1 MITGT
6 IWYHSKAKNM
16 GFLLVY
22 ELYIW
27 NKIKKNYMLR
37 NYYDSYCIK
46 YLDVVAQLSHQPKSA
61 EFIWSSKLTAFIQ
74 QMHLHSLSRAR
85 KQIILSKFNIYY
97 KHIECFQRTVQ
108 LQLWLLSTHYEWI
121 WACDS
126 TLCRLSSLIL
136 PISWLYI
143 KDTHYI

>member
-1 MITGT
+1 MGT

-16 GFLLVY
+16 GFLLVH
-22 ELYIW
+22 ELYMW
-27 NKIKKNYMLR
+27 NKIQKIYMLR

-61 EFIWSSKLTAFIQ
+61 EFIWSSKLTVFIQ
-74 QMHLHSLSRAR
+74 QMHLHSLNRAR

-97 KHIECFQRTVQ
+97 KHIECFQRTAQ
-108 LQLWLLSTHYEWI
+108 LQLWLFIHPLGMDMGSLL
-121 WACDS
+121 S

-136 PISWLYI
+136 PISWLYM